1 MSDSVDVKVFI
12 NSEILTDSYVIFN
25 KDPSL
30 NIFDLHEYLVFYG
43 FPDLPK
49 QSEQIP
55 SLIKDIITSHNEL
68 FFMDPILTKLKS
80 FDKSVRDSV
89 TLSDC
94 IYSIMKK
101 SKEETF
107 RAIVQKKLKE
117 MKENIVRD
125 FSIFAKDVYCT
136 NNVTIDKKLQ
146 TFKKLITLLFPS
158 KILSFSFEFNNTT
171 LPFINKILSMF
182 NDIQNQTFLD
192 SVRNLVIKI
201 GSTVDRFDRQLD
213 VQFVKHLNILYKFE
227 IDNKSKEFLELSFF
241 DINNHIKILDND
253 GKERLVPSTTFS
265 PTLKILNLTGCNLHD
280 SGSEDNIFTG
290 SNEIHYFMTLMYVLN
305 STLTELKLSRCNIET
320 DDIFLLF
327 PFNDTDFPTKS
338 LRDLG
343 YKKESSN
350 KKRQSSIGKKHSEKS
365 LPVTGIISAAGVIG
379 TGAVLS
385 GATISGV
392 TSAVTGAVVSGVTAA
407 ANTTVAGITSA
418 AAAAPAA
425 ANTTIAAVSTLANAT
440 NAAAGVTTAANT
452 AVAPVTAS
460 TGILGSVG
468 TFALAAFNT
477 VAFWGGITFAAAYS
491 INRFVDYYNS
501 DGINK
506 LIVDLEK
513 LDLSNN
519 KIIKINT
526 SINYLTRLKYINLSN
541 NKLQDFDHS
550 LFARLKSTFGRN
562 AMSTSFLEVSKCKYS
577 VLVYP
582 AQLQQLRTFN
592 VSSNSKFDLMN
603 IEFLDY
609 LDFYPKKFEF
619 SFEDTHLYQ
628 KLKSNDKTLGC
639 NAFSKTFLSDDTEY
653 KNNIYKKCLHQYL
666 SNVMGTFG
674 LCYGVQPSNLFA
686 WFAPKKVGGKNTKQ
700 YKSKKN
706 IKNKWRRLSH
716 RK

>member
-94 IYSIMKK
+94 IYSILKK

-171 LPFINKILSMF
+171 LPFINKILSIF

-201 GSTVDRFDRQLD
+201 GSSVDRFDRQLD

-241 DINNHIKILDND
+241 DINNHIKILEDNQ
-253 GKERLVPSTTFS
+253 ERLVPSTTFS
-265 PTLKILNLTGCNLHD
+265 PSLKILNLTGCNLHD

-327 PFNDTDFPTKS
+327 PFNDKDFSPKS

-350 KKRQSSIGKKHSEKS
+350 KKRQSSIGKKYTEKS
-365 LPVTGIISAAGVIG
+365 LPVSGIISAAGVIG

-385 GATISGV
+385 GATIPGV

-407 ANTTVAGITSA
+407 ANTTVAGIASA
-418 AAAAPAA
+418 ATAAPALA
-425 ANTTIAAVSTLANAT
+425 ETTIAGVTALANAT
-440 NAAAGVTTAANT
+440 NAAAGVTGTAAT
-452 AVAPVTAS
+452 GTVAAP
-460 TGILGSVG
+460 GILGSVG
-468 TFALAAFNT
+468 TLALGAFNA

-506 LIVDLEK
+506 LILHLEK

-526 SINYLTRLKYINLSN
+526 SINFLSHLKYINLSN

-550 LFARLKSTFGRN
+550 LFARLGSTFSRN
-562 AMSTSFLEVSKCKYS
+562 AMSTSFFQISNCRYS
-577 VLVYP
+577 VIIYP
-582 AQLQQLRTFN
+582 AQMPGLRTLN

-603 IEFLDY
+603 VEFLDY
-609 LDFYPKKFEF
+609 LDFFPKKFEF
-619 SFEDTHLYQ
+619 SFEDTNLYQ

-653 KNNIYKKCLHQYL
+653 KNNIYKKCIQQYL
-666 SNVMGTFG
+666 FNVIGKYG
-674 LCYGVQPSNLFA
+674 YCYGVQPSKILS
-686 WFAPKKVGGKNTKQ
+686 WFAPQKVGGKNTKQ